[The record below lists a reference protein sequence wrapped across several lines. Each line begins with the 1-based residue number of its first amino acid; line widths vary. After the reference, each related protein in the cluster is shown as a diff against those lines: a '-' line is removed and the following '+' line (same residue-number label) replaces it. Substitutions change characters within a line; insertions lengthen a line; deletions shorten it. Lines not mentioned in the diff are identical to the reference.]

1 LSYNVLILAGPAA
14 TDGWWTVCVSNEV
27 SDVSAILGLNSS
39 HPDASAALV
48 LDGRLVAAVA
58 EERLGR
64 RLKHDPSF
72 PSQAINAVLA
82 AGGISAKELTHIAIP
97 HDANANLHAKA
108 RYVLSHPVS
117 SVGAVVENRRRRRVE
132 QDIAAEIASA
142 AGIAPDAV
150 RAGIVP
156 VEHHLAHISSAYY
169 CSPFDG
175 ETAGFSFDA
184 SGDFVSVMAAR
195 CEGTKIEVLKRIHL
209 PHSLGFFYTAACQF
223 IGFDGFGEEYKVMG
237 LAPYGEDRYADFMN
251 EAVKL
256 SDADWITL
264 GRGFFSMHSGGES
277 GALDTDHRI
286 AQDHIFTERWKK
298 ALGEPRSRSGELT
311 QREKDI
317 ARSCQV
323 RFESATLHCLKQL
336 HELVPTGRLVSAGG
350 CALNGVANARVL
362 RDTPFKETY
371 LQSASADDGLSVGA
385 AMWAW
390 HNAAG
395 GTARFHMKHAYW
407 GPEHDAAAIKAA
419 AKSSGMEFF
428 EMTRAALPSVGARL
442 IRAGLVLG
450 WYQGRSEWGP
460 RALGNRSILADPTQP
475 QMKDLIN
482 HKIKRREMFRPF
494 APTVLRHAV
503 STYFEQDVFSPF
515 MMHVVKIK
523 PQWRDR
529 LPAITH
535 IDGTGRLQSI
545 ERETNPLYFDLIEA
559 FGRLSGIPIVLNT
572 SFNENE
578 PIVDT
583 PDQAL
588 QCFLRTGL
596 DALCLGHYVMAKPE
610 HRALLAETV
619 RGHAASG
626 SEFRVAATT

>member
-1 LSYNVLILAGPAA
+1 LSV
-14 TDGWWTVCVSNEV
+14 
-27 SDVSAILGLNSS
+27 ILGLNAY
-39 HPDASAALV
+39 HPDSSAAL
-48 LDGRLVAAVA
+48 LIDGQLIAAVA

-64 RLKHDPSF
+64 RIKHDPSF
-72 PSQAINAVLA
+72 PSQAVQTVLA
-82 AGGISAKELTHIAIP
+82 AGGVSAKELTHIAIP
-97 HDANANLHAKA
+97 HDANANFRAKA

-117 SVGAVVENRRRRRVE
+117 SVGAIAENRRRRRGE
-132 QDIAAEIASA
+132 QGLAAQVAAA
-142 AGIAPDAV
+142 AGLAPDAV
-150 RAGIVP
+150 QAAVVP
-156 VEHHLAHISSAYY
+156 VEHHLAHIASAYY

-175 ETAGFSFDA
+175 VTAGFSFDA
-184 SGDFVSVMAAR
+184 SGDFVSAMAAR
-195 CEGTKIEVLKRIHL
+195 CEGTKIEVLDRIHL
-209 PHSLGFFYTAACQF
+209 PDSLGFFYTAACQF

-237 LAPYGEDRYADFMN
+237 LAPYGEDRYGDFMSR
-251 EAVKL
+251 AVRL
-256 SDADWITL
+256 NDADWFRL
-264 GRGFFSMHSGGES
+264 ARGFFSMHSGGES
-277 GALDTDHRI
+277 GALDDHNHI
-286 AQDHIFTERWKK
+286 AQGRLFTHRWSEE
-298 ALGEPRSRSGELT
+298 LGAPRSRGAELT

-317 ARSCQV
+317 ARSAQV
-323 RFESATLHCLKQL
+323 RFEAAAMHCLNRL
-336 HELVPTGRLVSAGG
+336 HELVPTTRLVSAGG

-371 LQSASADDGLSVGA
+371 LQAASADDGLSVGA
-385 AMWAW
+385 ALWAW
-390 HNAAG
+390 HNVAG
-395 GTARFHMKHAYW
+395 GKQRFHMKHAYW
-407 GPEHDAAAIKAA
+407 GPEHGAATLEASAR
-419 AKSSGMEFF
+419 SSGMQVF
-428 EMTRAALPSVGARL
+428 EVPRALLPVVGAKL

-460 RALGNRSILADPTQP
+460 RALGNRSILADPTQR

-482 HKIKRREMFRPF
+482 DKIKRREMFRPF
-494 APTVLRHAV
+494 APSIVRHAV

-523 PQWRDR
+523 PEWREH

-583 PDQAL
+583 PAQAL

-596 DALCLGHYVMAKPE
+596 DALCLGQFVMAKPE
-610 HRALLAETV
+610 HEAVLAEAIRATSTGDAKHRV
-619 RGHAASG
+619 ECSMNIHSCASPI
-626 SEFRVAATT
+626 F

>member
-1 LSYNVLILAGPAA
+1 
-14 TDGWWTVCVSNEV
+14 
-27 SDVSAILGLNSS
+27 VSAILGLNAY
-39 HPDASAALV
+39 HPDSSAALV
-48 LDGRLVAAVA
+48 VDGKLVAAVA

-64 RLKHDPSF
+64 RIKHDPGF
-72 PSQAINAVLA
+72 PSQAIRSVLA
-82 AGGISAKELTHIAIP
+82 AGGIGAKDLTHIAIP
-97 HDANANLHAKA
+97 HDANANLQAKA
-108 RYVLSHPVS
+108 RYVLAHPVS
-117 SVGAVVENRRRRRVE
+117 SVGAIVENRRRRRGE
-132 QDIAAEIASA
+132 QSLAAEVA
-142 AGIAPDAV
+142 AAMGVAPDAL
-150 RAGIVP
+150 RAPVVP
-156 VEHHLAHISSAYY
+156 VEHHLAHIASAYY
-169 CSPFDG
+169 CSAFDG
-175 ETAGFSFDA
+175 LTAGFSYDA
-184 SGDFVSVMAAR
+184 SGDFASAMAAR
-195 CEGTKIEVLKRIHL
+195 CEGTKIEVLGRVHL
-209 PHSLGFFYTAACQF
+209 PNSLGFFYTAACQF

-237 LAPYGEDRYADFMN
+237 LAPYGEDRFAEFMN
-251 EAVKL
+251 QALRL
-256 SDADWITL
+256 SDRDWFSL
-264 GRGFFSMHSGGES
+264 RRGFFAMHHGGEG
-277 GALDTDHRI
+277 GAMDENNRI
-286 AQDHIFTERWKK
+286 AQDRIFTERWREM
-298 ALGEPRSRSGELT
+298 LGQPRSRGGEIT

-323 RFESATLHCLKQL
+323 RFESAAMHCLKKL
-336 HELVPTGRLVSAGG
+336 HGLVPTPRLASAGG

-362 RDTPFKETY
+362 RDTPFTESY
-371 LQSASADDGLSVGA
+371 LHAASADDGLSVGA
-385 AMWAW
+385 ALWAW
-390 HNAAG
+390 HNVAG
-395 GTARFHMKHAYW
+395 GKERFHMKHAYW
-407 GPEHDAAAIKAA
+407 GPEHSGPAVEAAAR
-419 AKSSGMEFF
+419 SSGMQVF
-428 EMTRAALPSVGARL
+428 EVPRGLLPAVGAKL

-482 HKIKRREMFRPF
+482 DKIKRREMFRPF

-535 IDGTGRLQSI
+535 VDGTGRLQSI
-545 ERETNPLYFDLIEA
+545 ERETNPLYFDLIDA

-596 DALCLGHYVMAKPE
+596 DALCMGQFVMAKPE
-610 HRALLAETV
+610 HQALVAEV
-619 RGHAASG
+619 LHAVSAG
-626 SEFRVAATT
+626 NTGPRYAEA